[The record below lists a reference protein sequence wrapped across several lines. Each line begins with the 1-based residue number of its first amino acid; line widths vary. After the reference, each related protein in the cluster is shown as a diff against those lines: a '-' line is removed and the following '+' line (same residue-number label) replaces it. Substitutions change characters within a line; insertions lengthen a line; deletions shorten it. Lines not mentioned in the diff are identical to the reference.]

1 MIGNIRFELESR
13 LDMTHEELLSDFLA
27 AHYIESEVD
36 MPDTIALEM
45 IVSDEAIQ
53 RYFREKKVVVD
64 APKQ

>member
-1 MIGNIRFELESR
+1 
-13 LDMTHEELLSDFLA
+13 MTHEELLSDFLA